1 MPQQQSRGRG
11 PGVPVLQAAS
21 PDTAQ
26 VTTRESAPRPHPRE
40 RASTGAPP
48 GDWDLLLP
56 LLGVHDAPSFQARGP
71 RAHCGSGLRGTTA
84 VWRPRPLEA
93 PLLQPPPTS
102 SCTDRPHPGH
112 LPSRVAIVP
121 PGAPVGCSP
130 TRLHRGHC
138 DVSAYWPCPLTG
150 VLPRGPGG
158 VWGERAPCL
167 CLQPP
172 RVKPQAAVL
181 ARLRDDQS
189 GANENCS
196 ARQGGVLACPRC
208 LRQPGVR
215 TRGSIRPAERWPDA
229 QQATRTAL
237 AVARAGLPG
246 ESRSR
251 QHRVPLHLVPTGI

>member
-1 MPQQQSRGRG
+1 M
-11 PGVPVLQAAS
+11 PVLQAAS

-93 PLLQPPPTS
+93 LLLQPPPTS

-112 LPSRVAIVP
+112 LPSRVAFVP

-172 RVKPQAAVL
+172 QVKPQAAVL
-181 ARLRDDQS
+181 AHLRDNQS

-215 TRGSIRPAERWPDA
+215 TQGSIRPAERWPDA